1 MVVKKTDGEKFDIE
15 GQLFNEA
22 KMKMIIDGYAAP
34 VTSGNFVDLV
44 QKGTFCYFSICP
56 LSSDRLFNTNP
67 FIARL

>member
-1 MVVKKTDGEKFDIE
+1 MVLKKAGGEKFDIE

-44 QKGTFCYFSICP
+44 EKGTLFLLLGVSRVISSP
-56 LSSDRLFNTNP
+56 LQF
-67 FIARL
+67 